1 MVRQGN
7 LQTDNLPGK
16 RRRRR
21 RGVLFRV
28 ALLVV
33 AGAIVVLLDGCYYM
47 QAARGQFDVMRR
59 REPLGE
65 VIESTDT
72 DDELRQRLIMVA
84 EAREFAV
91 DVLLLPDNDSYRSY
105 ADLERDYVVWN
116 VFAAPEF
123 SLSPLT
129 WCYPVAGCVAYRGY
143 FKQSAAQR
151 KAARLQEDGYDVAVG
166 GVPAYSTL
174 GRFADPLLNTMMRWP
189 DAELIATLFHE
200 LAHQQLYVKD
210 DTQFNESFATA
221 VAEIGLQAWLDA
233 RGAGQS
239 LDDYHQRKQLR
250 RSLVALAEGAKREL
264 EELYSSAEDEA
275 SMRKRKLHILD
286 RLARDAEALV
296 EREGR
301 HSANWLQPPLNNARL
316 VSIGLYEGHVAAFMQ
331 MYADCNR
338 DLGCFYAAADS
349 LARLDRDQR
358 AQQLESM
365 SALFSARQ
373 SPVVEG
379 PDR

>member
-1 MVRQGN
+1 M
-7 LQTDNLPGK
+7 QTDNLPGK
-16 RRRRR
+16 RRHGL

-33 AGAIVVLLDGCYYM
+33 AGAIVVFLDGCYYM
-47 QAARGQFDVMRR
+47 QAARGQYDVMRR
-59 REPLGE
+59 REPLSE
-65 VIESTDT
+65 VIERTDT
-72 DDELRQRLIMVA
+72 DDELRQRLKMVA

-123 SLSPLT
+123 SLSPRT

-143 FKQSAAQR
+143 FKESAAQR
-151 KAARLQEDGYDVAVG
+151 KAVQLQKDGFDVAVG

-174 GRFADPLLNTMMRWP
+174 GRFADPLLNTMLRWP

-221 VAEIGLQAWLDA
+221 VAEIGLQSWLDA
-233 RGAGQS
+233 RGAGQN

-264 EELYSSAEDEA
+264 EELYSSAADEA
-275 SMRKRKLHILD
+275 SMRARKSQILQ
-286 RLARDAEALV
+286 RLASDAEALV
-296 EREGR
+296 ERAGR
-301 HSANWLQPPLNNARL
+301 RSANWLQPPLNNARL
-316 VSIGLYEGHVAAFMQ
+316 VSIGLYEGHVAAFMH
-331 MYADCNR
+331 MYEDCDR
-338 DLGCFYAAADS
+338 DLGCFYAAADR
-349 LARLDRDQR
+349 LARLDRDER
-358 AQQLESM
+358 EQQLDSM
-365 SALFSARQ
+365 SALFGTRHR
-373 SPVVEG
+373 PVVEG
-379 PDR
+379 ADR